1 MLNEFRCKICNRLLA
16 KLTDESVVETKC
28 PRCKTLTSYEKG
40 EIIVREVDNMTIGKV
55 RSFSSRREENG

>member
-1 MLNEFRCKICNRLLA
+1 MLNEFRCKVCNRLLA

-40 EIIVREVDNMTIGKV
+40 EIIVREIKNESIE
-55 RSFSSRREENG
+55 RIRNFNSRREENG